1 MLECC
6 DSTGCGNSP
15 VFRYFNESMLIDS
28 HAHLAF
34 FDEAERG
41 QIVENA
47 VQAGVEEMLTI
58 GTNLADS
65 RESCDIARKFPRV
78 LASVGVHPQ
87 DVEDVDAETF
97 LDELRALAQNEK
109 VVAIGEIGLDFYRTT
124 SPPEMQKE
132 LFRRQ
137 LELAQELNLPV
148 IIHDREAHQETLDA
162 VQEFDFSSIGGVFHC
177 FSGDLAMAE
186 QVWEMGFL
194 VSIPGPI
201 TFKKPGFLPEVASGL
216 PLEAL
221 LVETDCPY
229 LAPVPCRGKR
239 NEPAYVRYTAEKVA
253 ELRGIS
259 VEQLAEQT
267 SQNFAAL
274 FKGMG

>member
-1 MLECC
+1 M
-6 DSTGCGNSP
+6 
-15 VFRYFNESMLIDS
+15 ESWSKCMLIDS

-41 QIVENA
+41 QILENA
-47 VQAGVEEMLTI
+47 VQAGVAEILTI
-58 GTNLADS
+58 GTNLGDS
-65 RESCDIARKFPRV
+65 RESCEIARTFPQV
-78 LASVGVHPQ
+78 LASVGVHPH
-87 DVEDVDAETF
+87 DVEETDAESF
-97 LDELRALAQNEK
+97 LDELRTLAQNEK
-109 VVAIGEIGLDFYRTT
+109 VVAIGEIGLDFYRTI

-132 LFRRQ
+132 FFRRQ

-148 IIHDREAHQETLDA
+148 IIHDREAHEETLTA
-162 VQEFDFSSIGGVFHC
+162 VRNFDFSSLGGVFHC

-201 TFKKPGFLPEVASGL
+201 TFKKPGFLPEVAAKL

-229 LAPVPCRGKR
+229 LAPVPFRGKR
-239 NEPAYVRYTAEKVA
+239 NEPAYVKYTAEKVA

-259 VEQLAEQT
+259 VKQLAEQI
-267 SQNFAAL
+267 SQNFATL
-274 FKGMG
+274 FKAIGRK